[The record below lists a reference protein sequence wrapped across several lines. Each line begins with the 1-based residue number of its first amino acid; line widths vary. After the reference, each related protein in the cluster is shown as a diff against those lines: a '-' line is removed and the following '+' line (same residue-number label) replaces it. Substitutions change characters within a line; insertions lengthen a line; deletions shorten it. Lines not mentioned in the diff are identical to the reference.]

1 MAVAALE
8 IGLTGIILDAE
19 LTLATPDRL
28 WLSSGMRAV
37 DHAVGMSQSHH
48 SSAYLHLSQSQRTSI
63 GP

>member
-8 IGLTGIILDAE
+8 IGLTGIILDSE

-48 SSAYLHLSQSQRTSI
+48 SSLHL
-63 GP
+63 